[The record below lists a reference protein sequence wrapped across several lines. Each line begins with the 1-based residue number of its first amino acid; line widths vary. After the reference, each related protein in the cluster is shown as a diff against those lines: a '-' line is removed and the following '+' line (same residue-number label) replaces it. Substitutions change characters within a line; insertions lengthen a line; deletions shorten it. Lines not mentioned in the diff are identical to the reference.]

1 MIISE
6 KKFPIDKKI
15 KIRNIIPT
23 SLIDWEGMVVST
35 LYVGG
40 CNFRCPFC
48 YNVDLV
54 INTKQFSEIPE
65 RDILNSLLERK
76 DFIDGICLTGGEPTI
91 YADLSQLLSKIKN
104 YNLKI
109 KLDTNGSNPDRLA
122 IIIEREL
129 IDFVAMDIKSCL
141 QSEEYKKVSGIT
153 DEKIITN
160 IKKSIDIIRN
170 SEIDYEFRTT
180 VVPVFHD
187 VATIEEIAREIKG
200 ARKYVLQ
207 NFITTEKLLDN
218 RLATINPYS
227 TLQMGELKRIAESY
241 VERCIVR

>member
-1 MIISE
+1 LIISE

>member
-1 MIISE
+1 
-6 KKFPIDKKI
+6 
-15 KIRNIIPT
+15 
-23 SLIDWEGMVVST
+23 MVVST

-40 CNFRCPFC
+40 CNFRCSFC

-54 INTKQFSEIPE
+54 INSKQFSEIPE
-65 RDILNSLLERK
+65 RDILNFLLERK

-160 IKKSIDIIRN
+160 IKKSIDIIKN

>member
-6 KKFPIDKKI
+6 TKFLIDKKI

-23 SLIDWEGMVVST
+23 SLIDWEGMIVST

-54 INTKQFSEIPE
+54 INPGEFSEIHE
-65 RDILNSLLERK
+65 KDIINFLLERK

-91 YADLSQLLSKIKN
+91 YADLPEFLSKIKN
-104 YNLKI
+104 YNLRI
-109 KLDTNGSNPDRLA
+109 KLDTNGSNPVRLA
-122 IIIEREL
+122 TIIRREL

-141 QSEEYKKVSGIT
+141 QPEEYKKAAGIT
-153 DEKIITN
+153 DEQIITN
-160 IKKSIDIIRN
+160 IKKSISIIRN
-170 SEIDYEFRTT
+170 SGVDYEFRTT
-180 VVPVFHD
+180 VVPAFHD
-187 VATIEEIAREIKG
+187 ITTIEEIAREIKG

-207 NFITTEKLLDN
+207 NFISTERLLDN
-218 RLATINPYS
+218 KMAHLNPYS
-227 TLQMGELKRIAESY
+227 ALQMEELKIVAEPY

>member
-1 MIISE
+1 LIISE

-15 KIRNIIPT
+15 KISNIIPT

-54 INTKQFSEIPE
+54 INAKQFSEIPE
-65 RDILNSLLERK
+65 KDILNFLLERK
-76 DFIDGICLTGGEPTI
+76 DFIDGICLSGGEPTI
-91 YADLSQLLSKIKN
+91 YADLSQFLSKIKN

-122 IIIEREL
+122 TIIEREL

-141 QSEEYKKVSGIT
+141 QPEEYKKVSGIT

-160 IKKSIDIIRN
+160 IKKSIDIISN
-170 SEIDYEFRTT
+170 SETDYEFRTT

-187 VATIEEIAREIKG
+187 VTAIEGIAREIKG

-218 RLATINPYS
+218 KLADIKPYS
-227 TLQMGELKRIAESY
+227 TIQMEKLKKIAESY

>member
-91 YADLSQLLSKIKN
+91 YADLSLLLSKIKN

>member
-1 MIISE
+1 
-6 KKFPIDKKI
+6 
-15 KIRNIIPT
+15 
-23 SLIDWEGMVVST
+23 MVVST

-65 RDILNSLLERK
+65 KDILNFLLERK
-76 DFIDGICLTGGEPTI
+76 DFIDGICLSGGEPTI
-91 YADLSQLLSKIKN
+91 YADLSQFLSKIKN

-122 IIIEREL
+122 TIIEREL

-141 QSEEYKKVSGIT
+141 QPEEYKKVSGIT
-153 DEKIITN
+153 DEKIITD
-160 IKKSIDIIRN
+160 IKKSIDIIKN

-218 RLATINPYS
+218 KLADIKPYS
-227 TLQMGELKRIAESY
+227 TIQMEKLKKIAESY
-241 VERCIVR
+241 VERCIIR

>member
-6 KKFPIDKKI
+6 KKFSIDKKI

-23 SLIDWEGMVVST
+23 SLIDWERMIVST

-54 INTKQFSEIPE
+54 INAKQFSEIPE
-65 RDILNSLLERK
+65 KDIFNFLQGRK

-91 YADLSQLLSKIKN
+91 YDDLSELLSKIKN

-109 KLDTNGSNPDRLA
+109 KLDTNGSNPYRLA
-122 IIIEREL
+122 KIIERRL

-141 QSEEYKKVSGIT
+141 QPEEYKKVSGIT
-153 DEKIITN
+153 DEQIITN
-160 IKKSIDIIRN
+160 IKKSIAIISN
-170 SEIDYEFRTT
+170 SGIDYEFRTT
-180 VVPVFHD
+180 VIPIFHNKT
-187 VATIEEIAREIKG
+187 TIEEIAREIKG

-207 NFITTEKLLDN
+207 NFISTEKLLDN
-218 RLATINPYS
+218 KLADIKPYS
-227 TLQMGELKRIAESY
+227 AIQMEELKEIAEPY
-241 VERCIVR
+241 IERCIVR

>member
-1 MIISE
+1 
-6 KKFPIDKKI
+6 
-15 KIRNIIPT
+15 
-23 SLIDWEGMVVST
+23 MVVST

-160 IKKSIDIIRN
+160 IKKSIDIIKN

>member
-6 KKFPIDKKI
+6 KKFSIDKKI

-65 RDILNSLLERK
+65 KDILNFLLERK
-76 DFIDGICLTGGEPTI
+76 DFIDGICLSGGEPTI
-91 YADLSQLLSKIKN
+91 YADLSQFLSKIKN

-122 IIIEREL
+122 TIIEREL
-129 IDFVAMDIKSCL
+129 IDFIAMDIKSCL
-141 QSEEYKKVSGIT
+141 QPEEYKKVSGIT

-160 IKKSIDIIRN
+160 IKKSIDIISN
-170 SEIDYEFRTT
+170 SETDYEFRTT

-187 VATIEEIAREIKG
+187 VTTIEGIAREIKG

-218 RLATINPYS
+218 KLADIKPYS
-227 TLQMGELKRIAESY
+227 TIQMEKLKKIAESY